1 MTPIEDLVRDW
12 IDEQMTL
19 EDVYEQRIERLFESL
34 EASLDVIKRQEVCIQ
49 KMYPDYETSS
59 DIVRGVPKD
68 DPQFIHYPNTSEKE
82 VIYHGTGSRRNTS
95 APDKTEAQRQTQ
107 TPEAQEIH
115 RPKERYE
122 RRRNNAPQGPVSQD
136 TKDQL
141 SALID
146 SAWDEIFSGEMA
158 GKSCE
163 DAKSYL
169 FTRMLDFVWRKMEG
183 IKGYE

>member
-49 KMYPDYETSS
+49 KMYPGYETS
-59 DIVRGVPKD
+59 D

-169 FTRMLDFVWRKMEG
+169 FTRMLDFVWTRKMEG

>member
-1 MTPIEDLVRDW
+1 MNPNNIMSPTLDEFVRDW
-12 IDEQMTL
+12 INEQMTIA
-19 EDVYEQRIERLFESL
+19 EVYEQRIERLFGSL
-34 EASLDVIKRQEVCIQ
+34 EAAIDVIKRQEICLSSN
-49 KMYPDYETSS
+49 ETS
-59 DIVRGVPKD
+59 
-68 DPQFIHYPNTSEKE
+68 FIHYPNTSEKE
-82 VIYHGTGSRRNTS
+82 VIYHGTGSRRNAS

-146 SAWDEIFSGEMA
+146 SAWGEIFSGDMA

-169 FTRMLDFVWRKMEG
+169 FTRMLDFVWTRKTGE
-183 IKGYE
+183 